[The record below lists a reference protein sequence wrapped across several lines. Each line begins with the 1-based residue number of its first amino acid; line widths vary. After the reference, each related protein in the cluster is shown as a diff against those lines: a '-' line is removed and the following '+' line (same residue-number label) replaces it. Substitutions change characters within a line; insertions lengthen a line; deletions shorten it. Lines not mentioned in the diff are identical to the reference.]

1 MFYNTKIRPLFVMI
15 YVLQHIFDRN
25 IYFIDVSQKNRA
37 FHCILV
43 MLFCVFLS
51 YNIHNRLFISEN
63 IS

>member
-1 MFYNTKIRPLFVMI
+1 MI

-43 MLFCVFLS
+43 TLFGVFLS

>member
-1 MFYNTKIRPLFVMI
+1 MFYNTKIRPLFVMT
-15 YVLQHIFDRN
+15 YVLQHIFDQN
-25 IYFIDVSQKNRA
+25 IYFIDVSQKNRV